1 MLAAERSYFFGSRCQ
16 LKSADRI
23 KSSGPCSCR
32 RCTNLNAV
40 PVQPDTLNRKSL
52 HRLLAILIQLELGDL
67 SKEQV
72 SLECYVAGE
81 LL

>member
-1 MLAAERSYFFGSRCQ
+1 M
-16 LKSADRI
+16 
-23 KSSGPCSCR
+23 
-32 RCTNLNAV
+32 NAV